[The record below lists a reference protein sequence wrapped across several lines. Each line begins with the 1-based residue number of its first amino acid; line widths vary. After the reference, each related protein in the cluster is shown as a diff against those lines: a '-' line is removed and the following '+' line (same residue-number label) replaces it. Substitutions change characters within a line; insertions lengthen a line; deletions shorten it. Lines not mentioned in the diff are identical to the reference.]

1 MRNAKPVKIKTLVP
15 VMRTAVTADLAYVAV
30 CRCRKYAGCNVLI
43 VQSLHVR
50 LQAVLAA
57 IYALAILQPASGR
70 IARRGSAAMSAMR
83 A

>member
-15 VMRTAVTADLAYVAV
+15 VTRTAVTADLAYVAG
-30 CRCRKYAGCNVLI
+30 CRKYAGRNVLK
-43 VQSLHVR
+43 VQSPHVR
-50 LQAVLAA
+50 LLAVLAA